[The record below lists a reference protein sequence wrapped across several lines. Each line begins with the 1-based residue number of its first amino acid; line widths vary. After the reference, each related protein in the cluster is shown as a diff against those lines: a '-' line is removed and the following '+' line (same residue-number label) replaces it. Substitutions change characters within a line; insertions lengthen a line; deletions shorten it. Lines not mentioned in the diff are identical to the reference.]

1 MKALAATAVVFCHSL
16 SLPISAINLLEKP
29 IGALDRL
36 HVAQPG
42 LKKLY
47 PREDSASVPAFAAF
61 KRRLLGAAERGD
73 VTVLKELMAAKIQIG
88 FETSSSPDEAVK
100 ELGLKQGTAWN
111 ELRDA
116 LKLGAVREPTDGE
129 DAFIAPYVSAD
140 GNDLNQRIS

>member
-1 MKALAATAVVFCHSL
+1 MF
-16 SLPISAINLLEKP
+16 
-29 IGALDRL
+29 ALDRPATPVGAL
-36 HVAQPG
+36 ERQDVAQPRLG
-42 LKKLY
+42 KKVY
-47 PREDSASVPAFAAF
+47 PRDDSASVPAFVAF
-61 KRRLLGAAERGD
+61 KRRFLVAAERGD

-88 FETSSSPDEAVK
+88 FETSSSPDEVVK

-116 LKLGAVREPTDGE
+116 LKLGAVREPIDGE